1 MRQTDLDKSPYFDD
15 FDPNDR
21 FHQVLFKAGQ
31 TVQTREL
38 NELQDI
44 LQGQIES
51 IGSHLFKN
59 GSVVIPGN
67 FVVQT
72 KLLSVSYSVTDNAQA
87 QAIVNGS
94 DLYMRG
100 ATSGVE
106 SKILLTVAGT
116 PLVSFCDVTK
126 SGFDGLT
133 KSYQVNEVVTV
144 YSIDS
149 SGSEQLIA
157 TSIVTSQGQGSYA
170 TVDDGIYFVRGMMV
184 RCVKESI
191 ILSTTQNVSLRVGFT
206 VTESIVTAIE
216 DPALLSNALGE
227 PNYRSAGADRLK
239 LTLALSTRTLEEED
253 PNFLELAKI
262 VEGNVESLLARVQYN
277 ELEKVL
283 AQRTYE
289 ESGNYSVISSQ
300 VELREHLLEDDN
312 GGVYLASAGG
322 DSNKLV
328 AVVSPSVH
336 YVYGYRVE
344 NSSPRFVEM
353 EKSRDTDVANNTATA
368 AIYGNMI
375 EVNNDFGAPF
385 PDFNVVYTIRDV
397 GDSQIGT
404 FRVASVQKQSLNSVR
419 LVARNIAF
427 NAGKGWSNAV
437 SVRATKGAASFK
449 GTLTVKGLLVGGQ
462 PSLILPL
469 PYSGVKSLESSGQTD
484 TSYQVTSDFN
494 VTLNASG
501 VGVATAA
508 SGSSFTGQFSQFI
521 VSLQNGSAGE
531 IATTYTLVGS
541 PVGSG
546 LQIDC
551 GATYANATVKLVVI
565 TQKGSSSPRS
575 KKLSS
580 TTQVIPTTVGA
591 TVYPLLNSDA
601 VRLVSVI
608 LEGNDVTS
616 QFTLDGGQRD
626 STYELAKITS
636 SIPLPNSTIQVE
648 YEYFAHGPGDYFC
661 VDSYIDVDYDAI
673 PIFTDSV
680 GNVFDLS
687 DCIDFR
693 KSFNGTSYNTGD
705 IASPYSSVQ
714 ADVEFYLPRFN
725 SLYVTS
731 DGEFGVVNGISS
743 QNPNIPGIPENAM
756 RLTDFFLP
764 PWTPTLDSVNMFAVN
779 NRRYTMRDVGKLDSR
794 IANLEYYTSLSQ
806 LESDASNIQV
816 IDPITG
822 NDRFKNGI
830 FADPMT
836 DFRLLNPSD
845 PETFCSIDDKAGRL
859 RPMVDSVGVN
869 FSWVSGGTNKDKMVS
884 AAMGTGVAF
893 DTQPFATK
901 QINVNPYAVFSWAG
915 FVNLTPSRDFWVDT
929 VYTKDKIVNQTENHR
944 GSEREGVVFGK
955 WTGLSGGAFA
965 FRFNQQRQVT
975 TTSFTEWT
983 TSSTSESTL
992 KTELIPFMRSIEI
1005 QFRGTGLRPFTRVYP
1020 WFSNRLVSAHCKP
1033 AGGSYGQALMTD
1045 AQGNLTGTFLVPNS
1059 SSLRFN
1065 TGVSSFILVDSATS
1079 VSDPLQRTTFANATF
1094 ESGGTLVT
1102 KQRTTV
1108 QVRHL
1113 GVSTR
1118 SELEYR
1124 KVDPI
1129 AQSFSVDQVGGLFL
1143 EGVNIFFA
1151 TKAKNIP
1158 VTVEIREMQ
1167 NGLPTHEVVARTTLN
1182 PSQVSVSTTANIAT
1196 RFNFAPAP
1204 YLREGAEYAIVILAN
1219 TQEYNVYIAE
1229 MGGRVINSTQTIATQ
1244 PVTGVF
1250 FTSSNGST
1258 WSPQQ
1263 LQDLKYT
1270 LIRANYSMTEQT
1282 LLFRPNMTAQ
1292 GRILESNPIASVS
1305 GSTVITVTCPF
1316 HGTQAGDSITL
1327 SGVVASNGISAQ
1339 ALNTTHQVTEVV
1351 NFNTFKIV
1359 IAEQA
1364 ALSGSFGGAVVMC
1377 VSRNS
1382 LNLININV
1390 DHSKFEGTSVK
1401 FQLRYR
1407 FASGR
1412 SMSPWLEFTPGA
1424 DVLLPQEGTFFD
1436 SNDMEVR
1443 VTVHSN
1449 GVLSPQ
1455 VDEHGFTAV
1464 ITTFYLSES
1473 EQLMSYVSRDI
1484 FLDNPSTSGTIFVSS
1499 LLSTGASMRL
1509 FVKYISSSET
1519 DWIEVQPSSPIPNGT
1534 QTFVENEF
1542 SLGEVSQFIGLRLK
1556 LTLTGPRTNPPLVKD
1571 IRGAILA

>member
-31 TVQTREL
+31 TVQSREL

-72 KLLSVSYSVTDNAQA
+72 KLLSVSYAVADNDQA
-87 QAIVNGS
+87 ATIVASSGI
-94 DLYMRG
+94 YMRG

-106 SKILLTVAGT
+106 AKILLTAAGA

-133 KSYQVNEVVTV
+133 KTFQTNEVVTI

-149 SGSEQLIA
+149 AGVEHLIA
-157 TSIVTSQGQGSYA
+157 TSIAQSQGKGSYA

-184 RCVKESI
+184 RCVKETV
-191 ILSTTQNVSLRVGFT
+191 ILSTTQDISLRVGFS
-206 VTESIVTAIE
+206 VTESIVTAVE

-239 LTLALSTRTLEEED
+239 LTLTLSTRTLEQED

-262 VEGNVESLLARVQYN
+262 VNGNVESLLSRVQYN

-289 ESGNYSVISSQ
+289 ESGNYSVIQAQ
-300 VELREHLLEDDN
+300 VELREHLLDGNN
-312 GGVYLASAGG
+312 GGVYPEGGGG
-322 DSNKLV
+322 DSNKLI

-353 EKSRDTDVANNTATA
+353 EKSRDTDVANNAVTA
-368 AIYGNMI
+368 AIYGNLI
-375 EVNNDFGAPF
+375 EVNNDLGSPI
-385 PDFNVVYTIRDV
+385 PDFNVVYTIRDAS
-397 GDSQIGT
+397 DAQIGT
-404 FRVASVQKQSLNSVR
+404 FRVASLQKQSTNSAR
-419 LVARNIAF
+419 LVARSITF
-427 NAGKGWSNAV
+427 NSGKSWANAV
-437 SVRATKGAASFK
+437 SVRATKGSASFK

-484 TSYQVTSDFN
+484 TSYQVTADYN
-494 VTLNASG
+494 ITLNASG
-501 VGVATAA
+501 VGAATAA

-521 VSLQNGSAGE
+521 VSLQNGTVGE
-531 IATTYTLVGS
+531 IPTTFTLVGS

-546 LQIDC
+546 LQINC
-551 GATYANATVKLVVI
+551 GVTYANAAVKLVAI
-565 TQKGSSSPRS
+565 TQKTSSSPRS
-575 KKLSS
+575 KKLTS
-580 TTQVIPTTVGA
+580 TTQSIPTSVG
-591 TVYPLLNSDA
+591 VSSYPLLNSDI
-601 VRLVSVI
+601 VRLVAVL
-608 LEGNDVTS
+608 LEGNDVTA
-616 QFTLDGGQRD
+616 QFTFENGQRD
-626 STYELAKITS
+626 STYELGSVIS

-661 VDSYIDVDYDAI
+661 VDSYIDIDYNDI

-693 KSFNGTSYNTGD
+693 KTFNGISYNVGD
-705 IASPYSSVQ
+705 VASPYSSVQ
-714 ADVEFYLPRFN
+714 SDVEFYLPRFN

-731 DGEFGVVNGISS
+731 EGNFGVVNGISS
-743 QNPNIPGIPENAM
+743 QNTNIPAIPENSM
-756 RLTDFFLP
+756 RLMDFFLP
-764 PWTPTLDSVNMFAVN
+764 PWTPTIDSVNMFAVN
-779 NRRYTMRDVGKLDSR
+779 NRRYTMRDIGKLDAR
-794 IANLEYYTSLSQ
+794 IGNLEYYTSLTQ

-845 PETFCSIDDKAGRL
+845 PETFCSIDDQAGRL

-869 FSWVSGGTNKDKMVS
+869 FSWVSGGTNKDKMLS
-884 AAMGTGVAF
+884 AQMGAAIAF
-893 DTQPFATK
+893 DIQPFATK

-915 FVNLTPSRDFWVDT
+915 FVNLNPSRDFWVDT
-929 VYTKDKIVNQTENHR
+929 VYAPDKVINQTENHR
-944 GSEREGVVFGK
+944 GSEREGVVYGK

-983 TSSTSESTL
+983 TSSTTESTL
-992 KTELIPFMRSIEI
+992 KTELIPYMRSIEI
-1005 QFRGTGLRPFTRVYP
+1005 QFSGTGLRPFTRIYP
-1020 WFSNRLVSAHCKP
+1020 WFSNRLVADNCKP
-1033 AGGSYGQALMTD
+1033 SGGNYGQPLITD
-1045 AQGNLTGTFLVPNS
+1045 AQGNLSGVFLVPNNS
-1059 SSLRFN
+1059 TMRFN
-1065 TGVSSFILVDSATS
+1065 TGVSSFILVDSSTN

-1102 KQRTTV
+1102 KQKTTV

-1113 GVSTR
+1113 GVTTR

-1129 AQSFSVDQVGGLFL
+1129 AQSFSVDQIGGLFL
-1143 EGVNIFFA
+1143 EGVDLFFA
-1151 TKAKNIP
+1151 SKAKSIP
-1158 VTVEIREMQ
+1158 ITVEIREMQ
-1167 NGLPTHEVVARTTLN
+1167 NGLPTHEVVARTSLN
-1182 PSQVSVSTTANIAT
+1182 PSQVSTSTTADVAT
-1196 RFNFAPAP
+1196 RFNFAPVP
-1204 YLREGAEYAIVILAN
+1204 YLREGGEYAVVILAN
-1219 TQEYNVYIAE
+1219 TQEYNAYIAE
-1229 MGGRVINSTQTIATQ
+1229 MGERVINSNQTIATQ

-1270 LIRANYSMTEQT
+1270 LVRANYSLAEQAI
-1282 LLFRPNMTAQ
+1282 LFRPNMTAQ
-1292 GRILESNPIASVS
+1292 GRILDSNPLLSTP

-1327 SGVVASNGISAQ
+1327 SDVIASNGISSQ
-1339 ALNTTHQVTEVV
+1339 ALNGTHQVTEVV
-1351 NFNTFKIV
+1351 DFNTFKIV
-1359 IAEQA
+1359 ISEQA
-1364 ALSGSFGGAVVMC
+1364 VLGGDFGGATILC
-1377 VSRNS
+1377 VSRN
-1382 LNLININV
+1382 LMNLVNINV
-1390 DHSKFEGTSVK
+1390 DHSKFEGTVIK
-1401 FQLRYR
+1401 FELRYR
-1407 FASGR
+1407 LANGR

-1424 DVLLPQEGTFFD
+1424 DILLPQEGTFYD
-1436 SNDMEVR
+1436 SKDMEVQA
-1443 VTVHSN
+1443 TILSN

-1464 ITTFYLSES
+1464 ITAFYLSES

-1484 FLDNPSTSGTIFVSS
+1484 FLDNPSTSGTIFISS
-1499 LLSTGASMRL
+1499 LLSTGASMKL
-1509 FVKYISSSET
+1509 FVKYITSSET
-1519 DWIEVQPSSPIPNGT
+1519 DWIEVQPTTPIPNGT
-1534 QTFVENEF
+1534 PTFVENEF
-1542 SLGEVSQFIGLRLK
+1542 SLGEVSDFIGLRLK
-1556 LTLTGPRTNPPLVKD
+1556 LTLTGSRTNPPLVKD